1 MSKIKLIYIDKDKW
15 QQENDMLLIKED
27 IDYELSYEIIHMD
40 NVINL
45 DTDIT
50 KTTLCTKD
58 RLISTLE
65 SKLKSNVCKHV
76 VIKNFKLSLDDIFND
91 ILSLINQKEVNV
103 FILEKSE
110 FPIRNNVTM
119 TIDTVKYDI
128 DTDYNKIKELL
139 NTNLSNSLNN
149 AKKSNNPVTVSDVGV
164 SLKQEDN
171 SSILDMMLAEFGLTE
186 EYDLEDDDEI
196 FIAAIPSMSTPKTAI
211 KKSIGI
217 NKTDTGMV
225 ITNGM
230 QEVEFSIEEA
240 KTIIKLMEVFT
251 NA

>member
-15 QQENDMLLIKED
+15 QQENDMLLIKEEM
-27 IDYELSYEIIHMD
+27 DYELSHEIIHMD
-40 NVINL
+40 NIINL
-45 DTDIT
+45 DTDTT
-50 KTTLCTKD
+50 KTTLCTKE
-58 RLISTLE
+58 RLMSTLE
-65 SKLKSNVCKHV
+65 SKLKSSICKYV

-91 ILSLINQKEVNV
+91 ILSLIGQKEVNI

-119 TIDTVKYDI
+119 TIDTDKYDM

-164 SLKQEDN
+164 SLKQEEN
-171 SSILDMMLAEFGLTE
+171 SSILDMMFAEFGLTE
-186 EYDLEDDDEI
+186 DYDLEDEEV
-196 FIAAIPSMSTPKTAI
+196 FIAAIPSMPMPKTTI

-225 ITNGM
+225 ITNGI